1 MKSESEDQ
9 IGNTDPF
16 LRRGIGSFPERLTEV
31 IGTQSVRS
39 FAEEIG
45 LSEGA
50 VRAFLKGRIPRADD
64 ALAIARA
71 RGIDLVWLLS
81 GETAN
86 GEWQALQES
95 VAVDCSGK
103 PEEKASVDSR
113 WADFDEEYALID
125 GYHIAVSAGHGSF
138 NDQHE
143 VKRKLAFRRKW
154 LKFRQ
159 LNPENMAVVFA
170 KGDSMEPTIHS
181 GDSILVDLSRN
192 QIQDGGLFVLRLG
205 DELYAKRLQKRVDG
219 GVNIIS
225 DNKAGYE
232 TLSVLPNELE
242 SLSII
247 GKVVWLGHDFF

>member
-95 VAVDCSGK
+95 VAVYSTDK

-232 TLSVLPNELE
+232 TLSVLSNELE

>member
-81 GETAN
+81 GDTAQ
-86 GEWQALQES
+86 GKWQTLQES
-95 VAVDCSGK
+95 VAVYCTDKS
-103 PEEKASVDSR
+103 EEKSSVDSR
-113 WADFDEEYALID
+113 WTDFDEEYALID
-125 GYHIAVSAGHGSF
+125 GYHIAVSAGHGAF

-159 LNPENMAVVFA
+159 LNPDNLAVVFA

>member
-1 MKSESEDQ
+1 MESEFK
-9 IGNTDPF
+9 N
-16 LRRGIGSFPERLTEV
+16 RLESILGTE
-31 IGTQSVRS
+31 SARS
-39 FAEEIG
+39 FAMRAGMADTTLRQYLNGRSEPNMSQLIKIAATAGVRIDWLATGNGPREDVQDENINSDG
-45 LSEGA
+45 LS
-50 VRAFLKGRIPRADD
+50 
-64 ALAIARA
+64 
-71 RGIDLVWLLS
+71 
-81 GETAN
+81 
-86 GEWQALQES
+86 
-95 VAVDCSGK
+95 
-103 PEEKASVDSR
+103 KAQ
-113 WADFDEEYALID
+113 FEEEYALID
-125 GYHIAVSAGHGSF
+125 GYHIAVSAGHGAF
-138 NDQHE
+138 NDDHA

-159 LNPENMAVVFA
+159 LTPENLAVVFA
-170 KGDSMEPTIHS
+170 QGDSMEPTIHS

-232 TLSVLPNELE
+232 TLAVLPNELE

>member
-1 MKSESEDQ
+1 MESEFK
-9 IGNTDPF
+9 N
-16 LRRGIGSFPERLTEV
+16 RLESI
-31 IGTQSVRS
+31 IGTESARS
-39 FAEEIG
+39 FALRAGMADTTLRQYLNGRSEPNMSQLIKIADTAGVRIDWLVTGRGPKEDVQDESLNPDG
-45 LSEGA
+45 LD
-50 VRAFLKGRIPRADD
+50 K
-64 ALAIARA
+64 ALF
-71 RGIDLVWLLS
+71 
-81 GETAN
+81 E
-86 GEWQALQES
+86 
-95 VAVDCSGK
+95 
-103 PEEKASVDSR
+103 
-113 WADFDEEYALID
+113 EEYALID
-125 GYHIAVSAGHGSF
+125 GYHIAVSAGHGTF

-159 LNPENMAVVFA
+159 LNPDNLAVVFA

-225 DNKAGYE
+225 DNKTGYE

-247 GKVVWLGHDFF
+247 GKVVWLGHDFL

>member
-1 MKSESEDQ
+1 MESEFK
-9 IGNTDPF
+9 N
-16 LRRGIGSFPERLTEV
+16 RLESI
-31 IGTQSVRS
+31 IGTESARS
-39 FAEEIG
+39 FALRAGMADTTLRQYLNGRSEPNMSQLIKIADTAGVRIDWLATGRGPKEDVQDESLNPDG
-45 LSEGA
+45 LD
-50 VRAFLKGRIPRADD
+50 K
-64 ALAIARA
+64 ALF
-71 RGIDLVWLLS
+71 
-81 GETAN
+81 E
-86 GEWQALQES
+86 
-95 VAVDCSGK
+95 
-103 PEEKASVDSR
+103 
-113 WADFDEEYALID
+113 EEYALID
-125 GYHIAVSAGHGSF
+125 GYHIAVSAGHGAF

-159 LNPENMAVVFA
+159 LNPDNLAVVFA

-225 DNKAGYE
+225 DNKTGYE
-232 TLSVLPNELE
+232 TLSVLPNELD

>member
-1 MKSESEDQ
+1 MKSENENQ

-39 FAEEIG
+39 FSDEIG

-64 ALAIARA
+64 ALAISRA
-71 RGIDLVWLLS
+71 RGVDLVWLLT
-81 GETAN
+81 GESAD
-86 GEWQALQES
+86 GEVTSLQEPS
-95 VAVDCSGK
+95 RKALIINEVSEPLADYQW
-103 PEEKASVDSR
+103 PE
-113 WADFDEEYALID
+113 FDEEYALID
-125 GYHIAVSAGHGSF
+125 GYHIAVSAGHGTF

-159 LNPENMAVVFA
+159 LNPDNLAVVFA

-225 DNKAGYE
+225 DNKTGYE
-232 TLSVLPNELE
+232 TLSVLPSELD

>member
-1 MKSESEDQ
+1 MKSENEDQ

-71 RGIDLVWLLS
+71 RGVDLVWLLS
-81 GETAN
+81 GDSAN
-86 GEWQALQES
+86 GERNALQEKTKKDS
-95 VAVDCSGK
+95 IISQVT
-103 PEEKASVDSR
+103 EFSVDYQ
-113 WADFDEEYALID
+113 WPEFDEEYALID
-125 GYHIAVSAGHGSF
+125 GYHIAVSAGHGAF

-159 LNPENMAVVFA
+159 LNPVNLAVVFA

>member
-1 MKSESEDQ
+1 MKSENENQ

-39 FAEEIG
+39 FSDEIG

-64 ALAIARA
+64 ALAISRA
-71 RGIDLVWLLS
+71 KGVDLVWLLT
-81 GETAN
+81 GESADD
-86 GEWQALQES
+86 EVLPIQEPS
-95 VAVDCSGK
+95 RKTLIINKISEPLSDYQW
-103 PEEKASVDSR
+103 PE
-113 WADFDEEYALID
+113 FDEEYALID
-125 GYHIAVSAGHGSF
+125 GYHIAVSAGHGTF

-159 LNPENMAVVFA
+159 LNPDNLAVVFA

-225 DNKAGYE
+225 DNKTGYE

>member
-1 MKSESEDQ
+1 MAGMDTLSDRLDELRGSLSYKAFAELVGMSES
-9 IGNTDPF
+9 GMRKYFPPF
-16 LRRGIGSFPERLTEV
+16 NSLPTIDKALR
-31 IGTQSVRS
+31 
-39 FAEEIG
+39 
-45 LSEGA
+45 
-50 VRAFLKGRIPRADD
+50 
-64 ALAIARA
+64 IARTCNVN
-71 RGIDLVWLLS
+71 LEWLAT
-81 GETAN
+81 GQ
-86 GEWQALQES
+86 GPKHPDG
-95 VAVDCSGK
+95 VAEQTVRPD
-103 PEEKASVDSR
+103 E
-113 WADFDEEYALID
+113 FDEEYALID
-125 GYHIAVSAGHGSF
+125 GYHVTVSTGHGAF
-138 NDQHE
+138 NDDHE

-159 LNPENMAVVFA
+159 LNPDNLAVVFA

>member
-1 MKSESEDQ
+1 MKSENENQ

-39 FAEEIG
+39 FSDEIG

-64 ALAIARA
+64 ALAISRA
-71 RGIDLVWLLS
+71 RGVDLVWLLT
-81 GETAN
+81 GESAD
-86 GEWQALQES
+86 GEVISLQEPS
-95 VAVDCSGK
+95 RKALIINEVSEPLADYQW
-103 PEEKASVDSR
+103 PE
-113 WADFDEEYALID
+113 FDEEYALID
-125 GYHIAVSAGHGSF
+125 GYHIAVSAGHGTF

-159 LNPENMAVVFA
+159 LNPDNLAVVFA

-225 DNKAGYE
+225 DNKTGYE
-232 TLSVLPNELE
+232 TLSVLPSELD